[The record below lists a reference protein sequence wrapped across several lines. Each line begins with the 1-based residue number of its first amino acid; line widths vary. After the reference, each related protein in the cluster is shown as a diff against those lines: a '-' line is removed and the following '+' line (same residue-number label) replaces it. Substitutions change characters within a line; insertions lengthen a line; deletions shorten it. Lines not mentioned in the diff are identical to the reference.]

1 MKVRSTMNKD
11 LGLAQLE
18 LIGHVTWQSANAA
31 RRVLKA
37 ATTAG
42 LKRVII
48 DVRDL
53 DDVDPH
59 LALTFLDY
67 NERLAREGGWLWLV
81 HGAGDAGS
89 SLRHM
94 GVHDRVRS
102 SPSRAAAG
110 WLVRAPKLGPK
121 SPVVR
126 TPDPE
131 QVDEPRLP
139 METRTR
145 FGEVP

>member
-11 LGLAQLE
+11 LGLAQLT
-18 LIGHVTWQSANAA
+18 LSGPVTGQSADAA
-31 RRVLKA
+31 RRVLDT
-37 ATTAG
+37 ATRAG

-59 LALTFLDY
+59 LAITLLEH
-67 NERLAREGGWLWLV
+67 NEELVREGGWLWLV
-81 HGAGDAGS
+81 HGAGNAGT

-110 WLVRAPKLGPK
+110 WVERQ
-121 SPVVR
+121 
-126 TPDPE
+126 E
-131 QVDEPRLP
+131 EP
-139 METRTR
+139 
-145 FGEVP
+145 